1 MLTIGKHDL
10 SKVFQ
15 DRNTA
20 DALFTYF
27 VSADN
32 RAWMVDVLVWVG
44 FTYPKLKLRIAWNQ
58 PMFAHHGTYIIGFS
72 AASKHM
78 ATASERATV
87 IR

>member
-1 MLTIGKHDL
+1 
-10 SKVFQ
+10 
-15 DRNTA
+15 
-20 DALFTYF
+20 
-27 VSADN
+27 
-32 RAWMVDVLVWVG
+32 MVDVLVWVG